1 MDRCV
6 RTNTNG
12 IVVFSCTS
20 KALVEA
26 SLRKDN
32 QCTTI
37 NVPRGKI
44 DSIAPNGT
52 NLEWCVCD
60 TDGCNLEFNG
70 GTLVHQPAKQF
81 IVILAIASLINLV
94 LN

>member
-37 NVPRGKI
+37 NVPRI

-70 GTLVHQPAKQF
+70 GGNLVNQPAKQF
-81 IVILAIASLINLV
+81 IVILAIASLMSLI